1 MTSVLKMTSSVLS
14 KNLRVALIQFHSG
27 SDKSANLQKCKEFIH
42 IALTKDPKLD
52 MIVLPECWNS
62 PYSVNEFKNY
72 SENIPNGETTKFL
85 SDLAKKNKIIIIGG
99 SYPELT
105 SDDEVYNTSVSFDRN
120 GEIIAK
126 HRKAH
131 LFDIDIPN
139 KITFKESIS
148 LKAGNKATVFELPEY
163 GNVGLGICYDIRFPE
178 LAMIAA
184 RPPNNAFAMIYPG
197 AFNTTTGPLH
207 WHLLARARAV
217 DNQFYTIV
225 CSPARNLEGSYH
237 AYGHSL
243 VVDPSGNIIAEAGEG
258 EEIVYAEL
266 NKDLVENTRAGIPVT
281 VQRRFDIYK
290 NVTDDAVVSDK

>member
-14 KNLRVALIQFHSG
+14 KNLKVALIQFHSG
-27 SDKSANLQKCKEFIH
+27 GDKSLNLQKCKEFIH

-85 SDLAKKNKIIIIGG
+85 SDLAKENKNIIIGG

-126 HRKAH
+126 HRKTH

-163 GNVGLGICYDIRFPE
+163 GNVGLGICYDIRFQE

-184 RPPNNAFAMIYPG
+184 RPPNNVFAMIYPG
-197 AFNTTTGPLH
+197 AFNTATGPLH
-207 WHLLARARAV
+207 WHLLARTRAV
-217 DNQFYTIV
+217 DNQRKTYPPRRHFVRNQGMFHRNGGLSLKQFLNTDQKWRRVLTIRGRFTHNNV
-225 CSPARNLEGSYH
+225 RGTNISK
-237 AYGHSL
+237 
-243 VVDPSGNIIAEAGEG
+243 VWISG
-258 EEIVYAEL
+258 
-266 NKDLVENTRAGIPVT
+266 
-281 VQRRFDIYK
+281 
-290 NVTDDAVVSDK
+290 